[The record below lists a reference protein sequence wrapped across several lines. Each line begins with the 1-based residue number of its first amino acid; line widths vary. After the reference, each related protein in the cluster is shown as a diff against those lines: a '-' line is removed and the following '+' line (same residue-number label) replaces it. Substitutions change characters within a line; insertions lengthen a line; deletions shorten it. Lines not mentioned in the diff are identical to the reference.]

1 MKNLIAFLTKYYNWL
16 LFLILEVASV
26 VMLFQYNSYQGSVWL
41 SSANAVTGKIYE
53 WNSAVE
59 SFFSLT
65 RVNEELTL
73 RNFYLERQ
81 VDQLRRLYGDLT
93 QDTTVIQRN
102 ELQFLSQYKLVP
114 AKVIANSVASP
125 DNLITIDK
133 GKADGVDT
141 DMGVACGNGIVGVVY
156 MASEHYAIVLPVLN
170 TRSRIS
176 CAIRNRGYFGYLQWD
191 GKDPAVAYVEDIPRH
206 AKFKR
211 GEWIETSGY
220 SAIFPH
226 GVLVGKIV
234 EVYNSRDGLSYRL
247 KVALST
253 DFGCL
258 RDVCVI
264 SDSSIAERSML
275 MQAVN
280 DSLTMKPKN

>member
-1 MKNLIAFLTKYYNWL
+1 MKNLIAFLTKYYNWV

-114 AKVIANSVASP
+114 AKVIANP
-125 DNLITIDK
+125 T
-133 GKADGVDT
+133 T
-141 DMGVACGNGIVGVVY
+141 
-156 MASEHYAIVLPVLN
+156 
-170 TRSRIS
+170 
-176 CAIRNRGYFGYLQWD
+176 
-191 GKDPAVAYVEDIPRH
+191 
-206 AKFKR
+206 
-211 GEWIETSGY
+211 
-220 SAIFPH
+220 
-226 GVLVGKIV
+226 
-234 EVYNSRDGLSYRL
+234 
-247 KVALST
+247 
-253 DFGCL
+253 
-258 RDVCVI
+258 
-264 SDSSIAERSML
+264 
-275 MQAVN
+275 
-280 DSLTMKPKN
+280 